1 MNLSIVIPS
10 RNRPSYLARAIAY
23 YAQFDAI
30 QLLVCD
36 SSEQPFTGEIPKH
49 VSYHHFP
56 EAAFVEKIQS
66 ILPSLAKDYV
76 VLSADDDFLLEHALN
91 KSIDFL
97 SANPTYS
104 SVQGNYIA
112 YYNLGKSLYYLPLY
126 TQRIGKSIDFEAPLD
141 RIASY
146 WGSGIQLFYSVYQK
160 EDFCKVFQTADRS
173 IRSLNLLEYHI
184 GLTALLLGKNK
195 YLPVFYSV
203 RELISNS
210 AGTNIGLDVLV
221 SDPNQSIQYQA
232 FIAGVSKVFSEVQ
245 PMINDHEVIIRQQIS
260 NYLASENA
268 KDFFSVRD
276 RNRRIKRLM
285 PSAVRKLIYHAWL
298 SFNRKKN
305 AQNNLRIS
313 SLYTGFPFGNALDES
328 RLKQIESRILNQK

>member
-1 MNLSIVIPS
+1 MNLSIVIPT
-10 RNRPSYLARAIAY
+10 RNRPNYLARAMSY
-23 YAQFDAI
+23 YAQFEGI
-30 QLLVCD
+30 QLIVCD
-36 SSEQPFTGEIPKH
+36 SSEQPFNLEIPKQ

-56 EAAFVEKIQS
+56 KALFVEKIQA
-66 ILPSLAKDYV
+66 ILPALAKEHV
-76 VLSADDDFLLEHALN
+76 VLSADDDFLLEPALLEA
-91 KSIDFL
+91 ITFL
-97 SANPTYS
+97 SDNPTYV

-126 TQRIGKSIDFEAPLD
+126 TQCIGKSIDFETPLE

-160 EDFCKVFQTADRS
+160 EAFCKVFQSADTS

-221 SDPNQSIQYQA
+221 SDPNQAVQYEA
-232 FIAGVSKVFSEVQ
+232 FISGVSTLFSVMQ
-245 PMINDHEVIIRQQIS
+245 PTVKDHEGIIRKQIS
-260 NYLASENA
+260 QYLSSENA
-268 KDFFSVRD
+268 KDFYRV
-276 RNRRIKRLM
+276 RNRNRWIKQ
-285 PSAVRKLIYHAWL
+285 LIPLAFRQFIYQAWL

-305 AQNNLRIS
+305 AQKNMRIS
-313 SLYTGFPFGNALDES
+313 SMYLGFPFGNPVEEA
-328 RLKQIESRILNQK
+328 RLKRIEGYILKQK

>member
-30 QLLVCD
+30 QLIVCD

-56 EAAFVEKIQS
+56 EASFVEKIQS

-91 KSIDFL
+91 ESIDFL

-160 EDFCKVFQTADRS
+160 EDFCKVIQTADRS

-221 SDPNQSIQYQA
+221 SDPNQAVQYEA
-232 FIAGVSKVFSEVQ
+232 FIAGVSKVFSEMQ
-245 PMINDHEVIIRQQIS
+245 PMAKNHEGILRQQIS
-260 NYLASENA
+260 QYLSSENA
-268 KDFFSVRD
+268 KAFYSVRD
-276 RNRRIKRLM
+276 RNRRIKKLM
-285 PSAVRKLIYHAWL
+285 PSSVRRLIYHAWL

-313 SLYTGFPFGNALDES
+313 SIHTGFPFGNPSEES
-328 RLKQIESRILNQK
+328 RLKQIEERILNQK